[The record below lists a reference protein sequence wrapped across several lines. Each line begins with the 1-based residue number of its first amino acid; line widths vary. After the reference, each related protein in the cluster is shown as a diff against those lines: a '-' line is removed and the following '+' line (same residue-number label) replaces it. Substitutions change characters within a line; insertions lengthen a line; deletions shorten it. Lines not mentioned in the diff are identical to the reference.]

1 MIIGICGKSA
11 SGKSTLTKEIIKL
24 NSNSCSLEIDK
35 IGHEVLTYDEVKEEL
50 IKTFGNDVVN
60 QNIVNRKKLGEIVFN
75 SRDEMAKLTD
85 ITWKHMERKI
95 DKFLKDNKDKIVILD
110 WLLLPL
116 TKFFEMADIKI
127 LLDIPLEVRIER
139 AIKRDN
145 ITKEAFLLRESA
157 SITYNEDSFDYVLN
171 NNNLTEIKR
180 LVKKL

>member
-11 SGKSTLTKEIIKL
+11 SGKSTLTKEIMKL
-24 NSNSCSLEIDK
+24 NSNSCFLEIDK
-35 IGHEVLTYDEVKEEL
+35 IGHEVLSYKEVKEEL
-50 IKTFGNDVVN
+50 IKCFGNGVVN
-60 QNIVNRKKLGEIVFN
+60 ENIVDRKKLGELVFN
-75 SRDEMAKLTD
+75 SRNEMSRLAD

-95 DKFLKDNKDKIVILD
+95 DKFLEDNKDKIVILD

-116 TKFFEMADIKI
+116 TKFFEMADIKL

-139 AIKRDN
+139 AILRDH

-157 SITYNEDSFDYVLN
+157 SITYNEDSFDYVLKN
-171 NNNLTEIKR
+171 NDLNQIKR